1 MKIRVGILQC
11 SKIEF
16 SVGGRFTTTSGDVAD
31 GDFIAEYAAGKIL
44 FGGRYYD
51 SLRFEA
57 GEGSWFELKNVVIGK
72 EFHWQQ
78 YRNERFEGNLVI
90 IADGE
95 ELVAI
100 NEIDLERYIYS
111 VIASEMSATSFVEL
125 LKAHAVIS
133 RSWVLSAIGSS
144 RATPSAATTF
154 YTDRSDTDDPVYI
167 RWYERDA
174 HRLFDVCADDHCQ
187 RYQGIPSQEPTALRE
202 AIDST
207 SGEVLVCDGKICDAR
222 FSKCCGGYTERFSSC
237 WAEVDYPY
245 LTVLPDSDS
254 SRLQP
259 ITDEATARSFVLS
272 SPDAFCN
279 TTDSNIIRQVFN
291 DYDRSTKS
299 FFRWKVTYSVDEISE
314 IVASRSGIDFGSIL
328 DLVPVQRT
336 ASGRIVRLRIVG
348 TRHTAT
354 VGKELEI
361 RRWLSRTHLYSSAFV
376 VDRDDCGRFV
386 ICGAGWGHGVGLC
399 QIGAAVM
406 AHKGYSYRSILR
418 HYYPHTAICNIKG
431 GLLTNE

>member
-16 SVGGRFTTTSGDVAD
+16 SLAGRFTTTSGEVAE

-57 GEGSWFELKNVVIGK
+57 GEGSLFELKNVVIGK

-78 YRNERFEGNLVI
+78 CRNERFEGDLVI
-90 IADGE
+90 ITDGE

-133 RSWVLSAIGSS
+133 RSWVLSAIGS
-144 RATPSAATTF
+144 ATPSSAATF

-187 RYQGIPSQEPTALRE
+187 RYQGIPSQKPHALRE

-207 SGEVLVCDGKICDAR
+207 AGEVLVYDGKICDAR

-245 LTVLPDSDS
+245 LTVLPDSDG

-272 SPDAFCN
+272 SPDVFCN
-279 TTDSNIIRQVFN
+279 TADSNIIRQVFN
-291 DYDRSTKS
+291 DYDHSTES

-314 IVASRSGIDFGSIL
+314 IIASRSGIDFGSIL

-354 VGKELEI
+354 IGKELEI

-376 VDRDDCGRFV
+376 VDRDDCGSFV

-418 HYYPHTAICNIKG
+418 HYYPHTVVGNIKG
-431 GLLTNE
+431 GLLISE

>member
-16 SVGGRFTTTSGDVAD
+16 SLAGRFTTTSGEVAE

-44 FGGRYYD
+44 FGSRYYD

-57 GEGSWFELKNVVIGK
+57 GEGSLFELKNVVIGK

-78 YRNERFEGNLVI
+78 CRNERFEGDLVI
-90 IADGE
+90 ITDGE

-133 RSWVLSAIGSS
+133 RSWVLSAIGS
-144 RATPSAATTF
+144 ATPSSAATF

-187 RYQGIPSQEPTALRE
+187 RYQGIPSQEPHALRE

-207 SGEVLVCDGKICDAR
+207 AGEVLVYDGKICDAR

-245 LTVLPDSDS
+245 LTVLPDSDG

-272 SPDAFCN
+272 SPDVFCN
-279 TTDSNIIRQVFN
+279 TADSNIIRQVFN

-336 ASGRIVRLRIVG
+336 TSGRIVRLRIVG

-418 HYYPHTAICNIKG
+418 HYYPHTVVSNIKG
-431 GLLTNE
+431 GLLVSE

>member
-16 SVGGRFTTTSGDVAD
+16 SLGGRFTTTSGEVAE

-57 GEGSWFELKNVVIGK
+57 GKGSLFELKNVVIGK

-78 YRNERFEGNLVI
+78 RRNERFEGDLAI
-90 IADGE
+90 ITDGE

-133 RSWVLSAIGSS
+133 RSWMLSAIGS
-144 RATPSAATTF
+144 ATPSSAATF

-187 RYQGIPSQEPTALRE
+187 RYQGIPSQEPHALRE

-207 SGEVLVCDGKICDAR
+207 AGEVLVYDGKICDAR

-245 LTVLPDSDS
+245 LTVLPDSDG

-272 SPDAFCN
+272 SPDVFCN
-279 TTDSNIIRQVFN
+279 TADSNIIRQVFN
-291 DYDRSTKS
+291 DYDRSTES

-354 VGKELEI
+354 IGKELEI

-376 VDRDDCGRFV
+376 LDRDDCGRFV

-418 HYYPHTAICNIKG
+418 HYYPHTVVGNIKG
-431 GLLTNE
+431 GLLVSE

>member
-16 SVGGRFTTTSGDVAD
+16 SLAGRFTTTSGEVAE

-57 GEGSWFELKNVVIGK
+57 GEGSLFELKNVVIGK

-78 YRNERFEGNLVI
+78 CRNERFEGDLVI
-90 IADGE
+90 ITDGE

-133 RSWVLSAIGSS
+133 RSWVLSAIGS
-144 RATPSAATTF
+144 ATPSSAATF

-187 RYQGIPSQEPTALRE
+187 RYQGIPSQEPPALRK

-207 SGEVLVCDGKICDAR
+207 AGEVLVYDGKICDAR

-245 LTVLPDSDS
+245 LTVLPDSDG

-272 SPDAFCN
+272 SPDVFCN
-279 TTDSNIIRQVFN
+279 TADSNIIRQVFN
-291 DYDRSTKS
+291 DYDRSTES

-354 VGKELEI
+354 IGKELEI

-418 HYYPHTAICNIKG
+418 HYYPHTVVGNIKG
-431 GLLTNE
+431 GLLVSE

>member
-16 SVGGRFTTTSGDVAD
+16 SLGGRFTTTSGEVAQ

-57 GEGSWFELKNVVIGK
+57 GEGSLFELKNVVIGK

-78 YRNERFEGNLVI
+78 CRNEHFEGDLVI
-90 IADGE
+90 ITDGE

-133 RSWVLSAIGSS
+133 RSWVLSAIGS
-144 RATPSAATTF
+144 ATPSSAATF

-187 RYQGIPSQEPTALRE
+187 RYQGIPSQEPPALRE

-207 SGEVLVCDGKICDAR
+207 AGEVLVYDGKICDAR

-245 LTVLPDSDS
+245 LTVLPDSDG

-279 TTDSNIIRQVFN
+279 TADSNIIRQVFN

-299 FFRWKVTYSVDEISE
+299 FFRWKVTYSVDKISE

-354 VGKELEI
+354 IGKELEI

-376 VDRDDCGRFV
+376 VNRDDCGRFV

-406 AHKGYSYRSILR
+406 AHKGYSYQSILR
-418 HYYPHTAICNIKG
+418 HYYPHTVVGNIKG
-431 GLLTNE
+431 GLLVSE

>member
-16 SVGGRFTTTSGDVAD
+16 SLAGRFTTTSGEVAE

-57 GEGSWFELKNVVIGK
+57 GEGSLFELKNVVIGK

-78 YRNERFEGNLVI
+78 CRNEHFEGDLAI
-90 IADGE
+90 ITDGE

-133 RSWVLSAIGSS
+133 RSWVLSAIGS
-144 RATPSAATTF
+144 ATPSSAATF

-187 RYQGIPSQEPTALRE
+187 RYQGIPSQEPPALRE

-207 SGEVLVCDGKICDAR
+207 AGEVLVYDGKICDAR

-245 LTVLPDSDS
+245 LTVLPDSDG

-272 SPDAFCN
+272 SPDVFCN
-279 TTDSNIIRQVFN
+279 TADCNIIRQVFN
-291 DYDRSTKS
+291 DYDRSTES

-328 DLVPVQRT
+328 DLIPVQRT

-354 VGKELEI
+354 IGKELEI

-418 HYYPHTAICNIKG
+418 HYYPHTVVGNIKG
-431 GLLTNE
+431 GLLVSE

>member
-16 SVGGRFTTTSGDVAD
+16 SLGGRFTTTSGEVAE

-51 SLRFEA
+51 GLRFEA
-57 GEGSWFELKNVVIGK
+57 GEGSLFELKNVVIGK

-78 YRNERFEGNLVI
+78 CRNERFEGDLVI
-90 IADGE
+90 ITDGE

-133 RSWVLSAIGSS
+133 RSWVLSAIGS
-144 RATPSAATTF
+144 ATPSSAATF

-187 RYQGIPSQEPTALRE
+187 RYQGIPSQEPPALRE

-207 SGEVLVCDGKICDAR
+207 AGEVLVYDGKICDAR
-222 FSKCCGGYTERFSSC
+222 FSKCCGGYTEQFSSC

-245 LTVLPDSDS
+245 LTVLPDSDG

-272 SPDAFCN
+272 SPDVFCN
-279 TTDSNIIRQVFN
+279 TADCNIIRQVFN
-291 DYDRSTKS
+291 DYDRSTES

-354 VGKELEI
+354 IGKELEI

>member
-1 MKIRVGILQC
+1 
-11 SKIEF
+11 
-16 SVGGRFTTTSGDVAD
+16 
-31 GDFIAEYAAGKIL
+31 
-44 FGGRYYD
+44 
-51 SLRFEA
+51 
-57 GEGSWFELKNVVIGK
+57 
-72 EFHWQQ
+72 
-78 YRNERFEGNLVI
+78 
-90 IADGE
+90 
-95 ELVAI
+95 
-100 NEIDLERYIYS
+100 
-111 VIASEMSATSFVEL
+111 MSATSFVEL

-133 RSWVLSAIGSS
+133 RSWVLSAIGS
-144 RATPSAATTF
+144 ATPSSAATF

-187 RYQGIPSQEPTALRE
+187 RYQGIPSQEPPALRE

-207 SGEVLVCDGKICDAR
+207 AGEVLVYDGKICDAR

-245 LTVLPDSDS
+245 LTVLPDSDG

-272 SPDAFCN
+272 SPDVFCN
-279 TTDSNIIRQVFN
+279 TADCNIIRQVFN
-291 DYDRSTKS
+291 DYDRSTES

-354 VGKELEI
+354 IGKELEI

-418 HYYPHTAICNIKG
+418 HYYPHTVVGNIKG
-431 GLLTNE
+431 GLLVSE

>member
-16 SVGGRFTTTSGDVAD
+16 SLAGRFTTTSGEVAQ

-57 GEGSWFELKNVVIGK
+57 GEGSLFELKNVVIGK

-78 YRNERFEGNLVI
+78 CRNERFEGDLVI

-133 RSWVLSAIGSS
+133 RSWVLSAIGS
-144 RATPSAATTF
+144 ATPSSSATF

-207 SGEVLVCDGKICDAR
+207 AGEVLVYDGKICDAR

-245 LTVLPDSDS
+245 LTVLPDSDG

-279 TTDSNIIRQVFN
+279 TADSNIIRQVFN

>member
-16 SVGGRFTTTSGDVAD
+16 SLAGRFTTTSGEVAE

-51 SLRFEA
+51 GLRFEA
-57 GEGSWFELKNVVIGK
+57 GEGSLFELKNVVIGK

-78 YRNERFEGNLVI
+78 CRNERFEGDLVI
-90 IADGE
+90 ITNGE

-133 RSWVLSAIGSS
+133 RSWVLSAIGS
-144 RATPSAATTF
+144 ATPSSSATF
-154 YTDRSDTDDPVYI
+154 YTDCSDTDDPVYI

-187 RYQGIPSQEPTALRE
+187 RYQGIPSQEPPALRE

-207 SGEVLVCDGKICDAR
+207 AGEVLVYDGKICDAR

-245 LTVLPDSDS
+245 LTVLPDSDG

-272 SPDAFCN
+272 SPDVFCN
-279 TTDSNIIRQVFN
+279 TADCNIIRQVFN
-291 DYDRSTKS
+291 DYDRSTES

-328 DLVPVQRT
+328 DLIPVQRT

-354 VGKELEI
+354 IGKELEI

-418 HYYPHTAICNIKG
+418 HYYPHTVVSNIKG
-431 GLLTNE
+431 GLLVSE

>member
-16 SVGGRFTTTSGDVAD
+16 SLAGRFTTTSGEVAE

-57 GEGSWFELKNVVIGK
+57 GEGSLFELKNVVIGK

-78 YRNERFEGNLVI
+78 CRNERFEGDLVI
-90 IADGE
+90 ITDGE

-133 RSWVLSAIGSS
+133 RSWVLSAIGS
-144 RATPSAATTF
+144 ATPSSAATF

-187 RYQGIPSQEPTALRE
+187 RYQGIPSQEPPALRK

-207 SGEVLVCDGKICDAR
+207 AGEVLVYDGKICDAR

-245 LTVLPDSDS
+245 LTVLPDSDG

-272 SPDAFCN
+272 SPDVFCN
-279 TTDSNIIRQVFN
+279 TADCNIIRQVFN
-291 DYDRSTKS
+291 DYDRSTES

-354 VGKELEI
+354 IGKELEI

-418 HYYPHTAICNIKG
+418 HYYPHTVVGNIKG
-431 GLLTNE
+431 GLLVSE

>member
-16 SVGGRFTTTSGDVAD
+16 SLAGRFTTTSGEVAE

-44 FGGRYYD
+44 FGGRYHD

-57 GEGSWFELKNVVIGK
+57 GEGSLFELKNVVIGK

-78 YRNERFEGNLVI
+78 CRNERFEGDLVI
-90 IADGE
+90 ITNGE

-133 RSWVLSAIGSS
+133 RSWVLSAIGS
-144 RATPSAATTF
+144 ATPSSAATF

-187 RYQGIPSQEPTALRE
+187 RYQGIPSQEPHALRE

-207 SGEVLVCDGKICDAR
+207 AGEVLVYDGKICDAR

-245 LTVLPDSDS
+245 LTVLPDSDG

-272 SPDAFCN
+272 SPDVFCN
-279 TTDSNIIRQVFN
+279 TADCNIIRQVFN

-328 DLVPVQRT
+328 DLIPVQRT

-354 VGKELEI
+354 IGKELEI

-376 VDRDDCGRFV
+376 VDKDDCGRFV

-418 HYYPHTAICNIKG
+418 HYYPHTVVSNIKG
-431 GLLTNE
+431 GLLVSE

>member
-16 SVGGRFTTTSGDVAD
+16 SLAGRFTTTSGEVAE

-57 GEGSWFELKNVVIGK
+57 GEGSLFELKNVVIGK

-78 YRNERFEGNLVI
+78 CRNERFEGDLVI
-90 IADGE
+90 ITNGE

-133 RSWVLSAIGSS
+133 RSWVLSAIGS
-144 RATPSAATTF
+144 ATPSSAATF

-187 RYQGIPSQEPTALRE
+187 RYQGIPSQEPHALRE

-207 SGEVLVCDGKICDAR
+207 AGEVLVYDGKICDAR

-245 LTVLPDSDS
+245 LTVLPDSDG

-272 SPDAFCN
+272 SPDVFCN
-279 TTDSNIIRQVFN
+279 TADCNIIRQVFN

-328 DLVPVQRT
+328 DLIPVQRT

-354 VGKELEI
+354 IGKELEI

-376 VDRDDCGRFV
+376 VDKDDCGRFV

-418 HYYPHTAICNIKG
+418 HYYPHTVVSNIKG
-431 GLLTNE
+431 GLLVSE

>member
-16 SVGGRFTTTSGDVAD
+16 SLAGRFTTTSGEVAE

-44 FGGRYYD
+44 FGSRYYD

-57 GEGSWFELKNVVIGK
+57 GEGSLFELKNVVIGK

-78 YRNERFEGNLVI
+78 CRNERFEGDLVI
-90 IADGE
+90 ITDGE

-133 RSWVLSAIGSS
+133 RSWVLSAIGS
-144 RATPSAATTF
+144 ATPSSAATF

-187 RYQGIPSQEPTALRE
+187 RYQGIPSQKPHALRE

-207 SGEVLVCDGKICDAR
+207 AGEVLVYDGKICDAR

-245 LTVLPDSDS
+245 LTVLPDSDG

-272 SPDAFCN
+272 SPDVFCN
-279 TTDSNIIRQVFN
+279 TADCNIIRQVFN
-291 DYDRSTKS
+291 DYDRSTES

-328 DLVPVQRT
+328 DLIPVQRT

-354 VGKELEI
+354 IGKELEI

-418 HYYPHTAICNIKG
+418 HYYPHTVVGNIKG
-431 GLLTNE
+431 GLLVSE

>member
-16 SVGGRFTTTSGDVAD
+16 SLAGRFTTTSGEVAE

-44 FGGRYYD
+44 FGSRYYD

-57 GEGSWFELKNVVIGK
+57 GEGSLFELKNVVIGK

-78 YRNERFEGNLVI
+78 CRNERFEGDLVI
-90 IADGE
+90 ITDGE

-133 RSWVLSAIGSS
+133 RSWVLSAIGS
-144 RATPSAATTF
+144 ATPSSAATF

-187 RYQGIPSQEPTALRE
+187 RYQGIPSQKPHALRE

-207 SGEVLVCDGKICDAR
+207 AGEVLVYDGKICDAR

-245 LTVLPDSDS
+245 ITVLPDSDG

-272 SPDAFCN
+272 SPDVFCN
-279 TTDSNIIRQVFN
+279 TADCNIIRQVFN
-291 DYDRSTKS
+291 DYDRSTES

-328 DLVPVQRT
+328 DLIPVQRT

-354 VGKELEI
+354 IGKELEI

-418 HYYPHTAICNIKG
+418 HYYPHTVVGNIKG
-431 GLLTNE
+431 GLLVSE

>member
-16 SVGGRFTTTSGDVAD
+16 SLAGRFTTTSGEVAQ

-51 SLRFEA
+51 SLRFET
-57 GEGSWFELKNVVIGK
+57 GEGSLFELKNVVIGK

-78 YRNERFEGNLVI
+78 CRNERFEGDLVI

-144 RATPSAATTF
+144 RATPSAATF
-154 YTDRSDTDDPVYI
+154 YTDHSDTDDPVYI

-207 SGEVLVCDGKICDAR
+207 AGEVLVYDGKICDAR

-245 LTVLPDSDS
+245 LTVLPDSDG
-254 SRLQP
+254 SRLKP

-314 IVASRSGIDFGSIL
+314 IVASRSGIDFGNIL

>member
-16 SVGGRFTTTSGDVAD
+16 SLAGRFTTTSGEVAE

-57 GEGSWFELKNVVIGK
+57 GEGSLFELKNVVIGK

-78 YRNERFEGNLVI
+78 CRNERFEGDLVI
-90 IADGE
+90 ITDGE

-133 RSWVLSAIGSS
+133 RSWVLSAIGS
-144 RATPSAATTF
+144 ATPSSAATF

-187 RYQGIPSQEPTALRE
+187 RYQGIPSKTPHAWRE

-207 SGEVLVCDGKICDAR
+207 AGEVLVYDGKICDAR

-245 LTVLPDSDS
+245 LTVLPDSDG

-272 SPDAFCN
+272 SPDVFCN
-279 TTDSNIIRQVFN
+279 TADSNIIRQVFN

-354 VGKELEI
+354 IGKELEI

-376 VDRDDCGRFV
+376 VDRDDCGSFV

-418 HYYPHTAICNIKG
+418 HYYPHTVVGNIKG
-431 GLLTNE
+431 GLLISE

>member
-16 SVGGRFTTTSGDVAD
+16 SLAGRFTTTSGEVAE

-57 GEGSWFELKNVVIGK
+57 GEGSLFELKNVVIGK

-78 YRNERFEGNLVI
+78 RRNERFEGDLAI
-90 IADGE
+90 ITDGE

-133 RSWVLSAIGSS
+133 RSWVLSAIGS
-144 RATPSAATTF
+144 ATPSAATTF

-187 RYQGIPSQEPTALRE
+187 RYQGIPSQKPHALRE

-207 SGEVLVCDGKICDAR
+207 AGEVLVYDGKICDAR

-245 LTVLPDSDS
+245 LTVLPDSDG

-272 SPDAFCN
+272 SPDVFCN
-279 TTDSNIIRQVFN
+279 TADSNIIRQVFN
-291 DYDRSTKS
+291 DYDHSTES

-314 IVASRSGIDFGSIL
+314 IIASRSGIDFGSIL

-354 VGKELEI
+354 IGKELEI

-376 VDRDDCGRFV
+376 VDRDDCGSFV

-418 HYYPHTAICNIKG
+418 HYYPHTVVGNIKG
-431 GLLTNE
+431 GLLISE

>member
-16 SVGGRFTTTSGDVAD
+16 SLAGRFTTTSGEVAE

-51 SLRFEA
+51 GLRFEA
-57 GEGSWFELKNVVIGK
+57 GEGSLFELKNVVIGK

-78 YRNERFEGNLVI
+78 CRNERFEGDLVI
-90 IADGE
+90 ITNGE

-133 RSWVLSAIGSS
+133 RSWVLSAIGS
-144 RATPSAATTF
+144 ATPSSSATF

-187 RYQGIPSQEPTALRE
+187 RYQGIPSQEPPALRE

-207 SGEVLVCDGKICDAR
+207 AGEVLVYDGKICDAR

-245 LTVLPDSDS
+245 LTVLPDSDG

-272 SPDAFCN
+272 SPDVFCN
-279 TTDSNIIRQVFN
+279 TADCNIIRQVFN
-291 DYDRSTKS
+291 DYDRSTES

-354 VGKELEI
+354 IGKELEI

-418 HYYPHTAICNIKG
+418 HYYPHTVVGNIKG
-431 GLLTNE
+431 GLFVSE

>member
-11 SKIEF
+11 SKKEF
-16 SVGGRFTTTSGDVAD
+16 SLAGRFTTTSGEVAE

-57 GEGSWFELKNVVIGK
+57 GEGSLFELKNVVIGK

-78 YRNERFEGNLVI
+78 CRNERFEGDLVI
-90 IADGE
+90 ITDGE

-133 RSWVLSAIGSS
+133 RSWVLSAIGS
-144 RATPSAATTF
+144 ATPSSAATF

-187 RYQGIPSQEPTALRE
+187 RYQGIPSQKPHALRE

-207 SGEVLVCDGKICDAR
+207 AGEVLVYDGKICDAR

-245 LTVLPDSDS
+245 LTVLPDSDG

-272 SPDAFCN
+272 SPDVFCN
-279 TTDSNIIRQVFN
+279 TADSNIIRQVFN
-291 DYDRSTKS
+291 DYDHSTES

-314 IVASRSGIDFGSIL
+314 IIASRSGIDFGSIL

-354 VGKELEI
+354 IGKELEI

-376 VDRDDCGRFV
+376 VDRDDCGSFV

-418 HYYPHTAICNIKG
+418 HYYPHTVVGNIKG
-431 GLLTNE
+431 GLLISE

>member
-16 SVGGRFTTTSGDVAD
+16 SLAGRFTTTSGEVAE

-57 GEGSWFELKNVVIGK
+57 GEGSLFELKNVVIGK

-78 YRNERFEGNLVI
+78 CRNERFEGDLVI
-90 IADGE
+90 ITDGE

-133 RSWVLSAIGSS
+133 RSWVLSAIGS
-144 RATPSAATTF
+144 ATPSSAATF

-187 RYQGIPSQEPTALRE
+187 RYQGIPSQEPPALRE

-207 SGEVLVCDGKICDAR
+207 AGEVLVYDGKICDAR

-245 LTVLPDSDS
+245 LTVLPDSDG

-259 ITDEATARSFVLS
+259 ITDEAMARSFVLS
-272 SPDAFCN
+272 SPDVFCN
-279 TTDSNIIRQVFN
+279 TADSNIIRQVFN
-291 DYDRSTKS
+291 DYDRSTES

-354 VGKELEI
+354 IGKELEI

-406 AHKGYSYRSILR
+406 AHKGYSYQSILR
-418 HYYPHTAICNIKG
+418 HYYPHTVVGNIKG
-431 GLLTNE
+431 GLLVSE

>member
-16 SVGGRFTTTSGDVAD
+16 SLGGRFTTTSGEVAE

-51 SLRFEA
+51 GLRFEA
-57 GEGSWFELKNVVIGK
+57 GEGSLFELKNVVIGK

-78 YRNERFEGNLVI
+78 CRNERFEGDLVI
-90 IADGE
+90 ITDGE

-133 RSWVLSAIGSS
+133 RSWVLSAIGS
-144 RATPSAATTF
+144 ATPSSSATF

-187 RYQGIPSQEPTALRE
+187 RYQGIPSQEPPALRK

-207 SGEVLVCDGKICDAR
+207 AGEVLVYDGKICDAR

-259 ITDEATARSFVLS
+259 ITDEAMARSFVLS
-272 SPDAFCN
+272 SPDVFCN
-279 TTDSNIIRQVFN
+279 TADSNIIRQVFN
-291 DYDRSTKS
+291 DYDRSTES

-354 VGKELEI
+354 IGKELEI

-418 HYYPHTAICNIKG
+418 HYYPHTVVGNIKG
-431 GLLTNE
+431 GLLVSE

>member
-16 SVGGRFTTTSGDVAD
+16 SLAGRFTTTSGEVAE

-44 FGGRYYD
+44 FGSRYYD

-57 GEGSWFELKNVVIGK
+57 GEGSLFELKNVVIGK

-78 YRNERFEGNLVI
+78 CRNERFEGDLVI
-90 IADGE
+90 ITNGE

-133 RSWVLSAIGSS
+133 RSWVLSAIGS
-144 RATPSAATTF
+144 ATPSSAATF

-167 RWYERDA
+167 RWYERDT

-187 RYQGIPSQEPTALRE
+187 RYQGIPSQEPHALRE

-207 SGEVLVCDGKICDAR
+207 AGEVLIYDGKICDAR

-245 LTVLPDSDS
+245 LTVLPDSDG
-254 SRLQP
+254 SRLKP

-272 SPDAFCN
+272 SPDVFCN

-291 DYDRSTKS
+291 DYDCSTES

-418 HYYPHTAICNIKG
+418 HYYPHTVVGNIKG
-431 GLLTNE
+431 GLLVSE

>member
-16 SVGGRFTTTSGDVAD
+16 SLGGRFTTTSGEVAQ
-31 GDFIAEYAAGKIL
+31 GNFIAEYAAGKIL

-51 SLRFEA
+51 NLRFEA
-57 GEGSWFELKNVVIGK
+57 GEGSLFELKNVVIGK

-78 YRNERFEGNLVI
+78 CRNERFEGDLVI
-90 IADGE
+90 ITDGE

-133 RSWVLSAIGSS
+133 RSWVLSAIGS
-144 RATPSAATTF
+144 ATPSSAATF

-187 RYQGIPSQEPTALRE
+187 RYQGIPSQEPPTLRE

-207 SGEVLVCDGKICDAR
+207 AGEVLVYDGKICDAR

-245 LTVLPDSDS
+245 LTVLPDSDG

-259 ITDEATARSFVLS
+259 ITDEAMARSFVLS
-272 SPDAFCN
+272 SPDVFCN
-279 TTDSNIIRQVFN
+279 TADCNIIRQVFN
-291 DYDRSTKS
+291 DYDRSTES

-354 VGKELEI
+354 IGKELEI

-418 HYYPHTAICNIKG
+418 HYYPHTVVGNIKG
-431 GLLTNE
+431 GLLISE

>member
-11 SKIEF
+11 RKIEF
-16 SVGGRFTTTSGDVAD
+16 SLAGRFTTTSGEVAE

-57 GEGSWFELKNVVIGK
+57 GEGSLFELKNVVIGK

-78 YRNERFEGNLVI
+78 CRNERFEGDLVI

-133 RSWVLSAIGSS
+133 RSWVLSAIGSE
-144 RATPSAATTF
+144 TPSSAATF
-154 YTDRSDTDDPVYI
+154 YTDRSDTDNPVYI

-187 RYQGIPSQEPTALRE
+187 RYQGIPSQEPPALRE

-207 SGEVLVCDGKICDAR
+207 AGEVLVYDAKICDAR

-245 LTVLPDSDS
+245 LTVLPDSDG

-272 SPDAFCN
+272 SPDVFCN
-279 TTDSNIIRQVFN
+279 TADCNIIRQVFN
-291 DYDRSTKS
+291 DYDRSTES

-354 VGKELEI
+354 IGKELEI

-418 HYYPHTAICNIKG
+418 HYYPHTVVGNIKG
-431 GLLTNE
+431 GLLISE

>member
-16 SVGGRFTTTSGDVAD
+16 SLGGRFTTTSGEVAE

-57 GEGSWFELKNVVIGK
+57 GEGSLFELKNVVIGK

-78 YRNERFEGNLVI
+78 RRNERFEGNLAI
-90 IADGE
+90 ITDGE

-133 RSWVLSAIGSS
+133 RSWVLSAIGS
-144 RATPSAATTF
+144 ATPSSSATF
-154 YTDRSDTDDPVYI
+154 YTDRSDTDNPVYI

-187 RYQGIPSQEPTALRE
+187 RYQGIPSQKPHALRE

-207 SGEVLVCDGKICDAR
+207 AGEVLVYDGKICDAR

-245 LTVLPDSDS
+245 LTVLPDSDG
-254 SRLQP
+254 SRLKP

-272 SPDAFCN
+272 SPDVFCN
-279 TTDSNIIRQVFN
+279 TADCNIIRQVFN
-291 DYDRSTKS
+291 DYDRSTES

-354 VGKELEI
+354 IGKELEI

-399 QIGAAVM
+399 QIVAAVM
-406 AHKGYSYRSILR
+406 AQKGY
-418 HYYPHTAICNIKG
+418 T
-431 GLLTNE
+431 

>member
-16 SVGGRFTTTSGDVAD
+16 SLAGRFTTTSGEVAE

-57 GEGSWFELKNVVIGK
+57 GEGSLFELKNVVIGK

-78 YRNERFEGNLVI
+78 CRNERFEGDLAI
-90 IADGE
+90 ITDGE

-133 RSWVLSAIGSS
+133 RSWVLSAIGSAIPS
-144 RATPSAATTF
+144 SAATF

-207 SGEVLVCDGKICDAR
+207 AGEVLVYDGKICDAR

-245 LTVLPDSDS
+245 LTVLPDSDGS
-254 SRLQP
+254 LLQP

-279 TTDSNIIRQVFN
+279 TADSNIIRQVFN
-291 DYDRSTKS
+291 DYDRSTES

-354 VGKELEI
+354 IGKELEI

-376 VDRDDCGRFV
+376 VNRDDCGRFV
-386 ICGAGWGHGVGLC
+386 ICGVGWGHGVGLC

-406 AHKGYSYRSILR
+406 AHKGYSYQSILR
-418 HYYPHTAICNIKG
+418 HYYPHTVVGNIKG
-431 GLLTNE
+431 GLLVSE

>member
-16 SVGGRFTTTSGDVAD
+16 SLGGRFTTTSGEVAQ
-31 GDFIAEYAAGKIL
+31 GNFIAEYAAGKIL

-57 GEGSWFELKNVVIGK
+57 GEGSLFELKNVVIGK

-78 YRNERFEGNLVI
+78 RRNERFEGNLAI
-90 IADGE
+90 ITDGE

-133 RSWVLSAIGSS
+133 RSWVLSAIGS
-144 RATPSAATTF
+144 ATPSSSATF
-154 YTDRSDTDDPVYI
+154 YTDRSDTDNPVYI

-187 RYQGIPSQEPTALRE
+187 RYQGIPSQKPHALRE

-207 SGEVLVCDGKICDAR
+207 AGEVLVYDGKICDAR

-245 LTVLPDSDS
+245 LTVLPDSDG
-254 SRLQP
+254 SRLKP

-272 SPDAFCN
+272 SPDVFCN
-279 TTDSNIIRQVFN
+279 TADSNIIRQVFN

-418 HYYPHTAICNIKG
+418 HYYPHTVVCNIKG

>member
-16 SVGGRFTTTSGDVAD
+16 SLAGRFTTTSGEVAE

-44 FGGRYYD
+44 FGSRYYD

-57 GEGSWFELKNVVIGK
+57 GEGSLFELKNVVIGK

-78 YRNERFEGNLVI
+78 CRNERFEGDLVI
-90 IADGE
+90 ITNGE

-133 RSWVLSAIGSS
+133 RSWVLSAIGS
-144 RATPSAATTF
+144 ATPSSAATF

-207 SGEVLVCDGKICDAR
+207 AGEVLVYDGKICDAR

-245 LTVLPDSDS
+245 LTVLPDSDG

-272 SPDAFCN
+272 SPDVFCN
-279 TTDSNIIRQVFN
+279 TADSNIIRQVFN

-376 VDRDDCGRFV
+376 VDRDNCGRFV

-418 HYYPHTAICNIKG
+418 HYYPHTVVCNIKG

>member
-16 SVGGRFTTTSGDVAD
+16 SLAGRFTTTSGEVAE

-57 GEGSWFELKNVVIGK
+57 GEGSLFELKNVVIGK

-78 YRNERFEGNLVI
+78 CRNERFEGDLVI
-90 IADGE
+90 ITDGE

-133 RSWVLSAIGSS
+133 RSWVLSAIGS
-144 RATPSAATTF
+144 ATPSSAATF

-187 RYQGIPSQEPTALRE
+187 RYQGIPSQEPPALRK

-207 SGEVLVCDGKICDAR
+207 AGEVLVYDGKICDAR

-245 LTVLPDSDS
+245 LTVLPDSDG

-259 ITDEATARSFVLS
+259 ITDEAMARSFVLS
-272 SPDAFCN
+272 SPDVFCN
-279 TTDSNIIRQVFN
+279 TADSNIIRQVFN
-291 DYDRSTKS
+291 DYDRSTES

-354 VGKELEI
+354 IGKELEI

-418 HYYPHTAICNIKG
+418 HYYPHTVVGNIKG
-431 GLLTNE
+431 GLLVSE

>member
-11 SKIEF
+11 RKIEF
-16 SVGGRFTTTSGDVAD
+16 SLGGRFTTTSGEVAE

-57 GEGSWFELKNVVIGK
+57 GEGSLFELKNVVIGK

-78 YRNERFEGNLVI
+78 CRNERFEGDLVI

-133 RSWVLSAIGSS
+133 RSWVLSAIGS
-144 RATPSAATTF
+144 ATPSSAATF

-187 RYQGIPSQEPTALRE
+187 RYQGIPSQEPPALRE

-207 SGEVLVCDGKICDAR
+207 AGEVLVYDGKICDAR

-245 LTVLPDSDS
+245 LTVLPDSDG

-272 SPDAFCN
+272 SPDVFCN

-354 VGKELEI
+354 IGKELEI

>member
-16 SVGGRFTTTSGDVAD
+16 SLAGRFTTTSGEVAE

-44 FGGRYYD
+44 FGSRYYD

-57 GEGSWFELKNVVIGK
+57 GEGSLFELKNVVIGK

-78 YRNERFEGNLVI
+78 CRNERFEGDLVI
-90 IADGE
+90 ITDGE

-133 RSWVLSAIGSS
+133 RSWVLSAIGS
-144 RATPSAATTF
+144 ATPSSAATF

-187 RYQGIPSQEPTALRE
+187 RYQGIPSQEPPALRE

-207 SGEVLVCDGKICDAR
+207 AGEVLVYDGKICDAR

-245 LTVLPDSDS
+245 LTVLPDSDG

-272 SPDAFCN
+272 SPDVFCN
-279 TTDSNIIRQVFN
+279 TADSNIIRQVFN

-336 ASGRIVRLRIVG
+336 TSGRIVRLRIVG

-399 QIGAAVM
+399 QIGVAVM

>member
-16 SVGGRFTTTSGDVAD
+16 SLGGRFTTTSGEVAE

-57 GEGSWFELKNVVIGK
+57 GEGSLFELKNVVIGK

-78 YRNERFEGNLVI
+78 RRNERFEGNLAI
-90 IADGE
+90 ITDGE

-133 RSWVLSAIGSS
+133 RSWVLSAIGS
-144 RATPSAATTF
+144 ATPSSSATF
-154 YTDRSDTDDPVYI
+154 YTDRSDTDNPVYI

-187 RYQGIPSQEPTALRE
+187 RDQGIPSQKPHALRE

-207 SGEVLVCDGKICDAR
+207 AGEVLVYDGKICDAR

-245 LTVLPDSDS
+245 LTVLPDSDG
-254 SRLQP
+254 SRLKP

-272 SPDAFCN
+272 SPDVFCN
-279 TTDSNIIRQVFN
+279 TADCNIIRQVFN
-291 DYDRSTKS
+291 DYDRSTES

-354 VGKELEI
+354 IGKELEI

-418 HYYPHTAICNIKG
+418 HYYPHTVVGNIKG
-431 GLLTNE
+431 GLLVSE

>member
-16 SVGGRFTTTSGDVAD
+16 SLAGRFTTTSGEVAE

-57 GEGSWFELKNVVIGK
+57 GEGSLFELKNVVIGK

-78 YRNERFEGNLVI
+78 CRNERFEGDLAI
-90 IADGE
+90 ITDGE

-133 RSWVLSAIGSS
+133 RSWVLSAIGS
-144 RATPSAATTF
+144 ATPSSSVTF

-187 RYQGIPSQEPTALRE
+187 RYQGIPSQEPPTLRE

-207 SGEVLVCDGKICDAR
+207 AGEVLVYDAKICDAR

-245 LTVLPDSDS
+245 LTVLPDSDG

-279 TTDSNIIRQVFN
+279 TADSNIIRQVFN

-354 VGKELEI
+354 IGKELEI

-418 HYYPHTAICNIKG
+418 HYYPHTVVGNIKG
-431 GLLTNE
+431 GLLVSE

>member
-16 SVGGRFTTTSGDVAD
+16 SLAGRFTTTSGEVAE

-57 GEGSWFELKNVVIGK
+57 GEGSLFELKNVVIGK

-78 YRNERFEGNLVI
+78 CRNERFEGDLVI
-90 IADGE
+90 ITDGE

-133 RSWVLSAIGSS
+133 RSWVLSAIGS
-144 RATPSAATTF
+144 ATPSSSATF

-167 RWYERDA
+167 RWYEHDA

-187 RYQGIPSQEPTALRE
+187 RYQGIPSQEPHALRE

-207 SGEVLVCDGKICDAR
+207 AGEVLVYDGKICDAR

-245 LTVLPDSDS
+245 LTVLPDSDG

-272 SPDAFCN
+272 SPDVFCN
-279 TTDSNIIRQVFN
+279 TADCNIIRQVFN
-291 DYDRSTKS
+291 DYDRSTES

-354 VGKELEI
+354 IGKELEI

-418 HYYPHTAICNIKG
+418 HYYPHTVVGNIKG
-431 GLLTNE
+431 GLLISE

>member
-16 SVGGRFTTTSGDVAD
+16 SLAGRFTTTSGEVAE

-57 GEGSWFELKNVVIGK
+57 GEGSLFELKNVVIGK

-78 YRNERFEGNLVI
+78 CRNERFEGDLVI
-90 IADGE
+90 ITDGE

-133 RSWVLSAIGSS
+133 RSWVLSAIGS
-144 RATPSAATTF
+144 ATPSSAATF

-187 RYQGIPSQEPTALRE
+187 RYQGIPSQEPPALRK

-207 SGEVLVCDGKICDAR
+207 AGEVLVYDGKICDAR

-245 LTVLPDSDS
+245 LTVLPDSDG

-259 ITDEATARSFVLS
+259 ITDEAMARSFVLS
-272 SPDAFCN
+272 SPDVFCN
-279 TTDSNIIRQVFN
+279 TADSNIIRQVFN
-291 DYDRSTKS
+291 DYDRSTES

-354 VGKELEI
+354 IGKELEI

-406 AHKGYSYRSILR
+406 AHKGYSYQSILR
-418 HYYPHTAICNIKG
+418 HYYPHTVVGNIKG
-431 GLLTNE
+431 GLLVSE

>member
-16 SVGGRFTTTSGDVAD
+16 SVGGRFTATSGDVAE

-51 SLRFEA
+51 SLRLEA
-57 GEGSWFELKNVVIGK
+57 CEGSWFELKNVVIGK

-78 YRNERFEGNLVI
+78 YRNERFEGDLVI

-133 RSWVLSAIGSS
+133 RSWVLSAIGS
-144 RATPSAATTF
+144 ATPSSAATF

-207 SGEVLVCDGKICDAR
+207 AGEVLVYDGKICDAR

-245 LTVLPDSDS
+245 LTVLPDSNG

-279 TTDSNIIRQVFN
+279 TADSNIIRQVFN
-291 DYDRSTKS
+291 DYDRSTES
-299 FFRWKVTYSVDEISE
+299 FFD
-314 IVASRSGIDFGSIL
+314 
-328 DLVPVQRT
+328 
-336 ASGRIVRLRIVG
+336 GR
-348 TRHTAT
+348 
-354 VGKELEI
+354 
-361 RRWLSRTHLYSSAFV
+361 
-376 VDRDDCGRFV
+376 
-386 ICGAGWGHGVGLC
+386 
-399 QIGAAVM
+399 
-406 AHKGYSYRSILR
+406 
-418 HYYPHTAICNIKG
+418 
-431 GLLTNE
+431 

>member
-16 SVGGRFTTTSGDVAD
+16 SLGGRFTTTSGEVAE

-57 GEGSWFELKNVVIGK
+57 GEGSLFELKNVVIGK

-78 YRNERFEGNLVI
+78 CRNERFEGDLVI
-90 IADGE
+90 ITDGE

-133 RSWVLSAIGSS
+133 RSWVLSAIGS
-144 RATPSAATTF
+144 ATPSSAATF

-187 RYQGIPSQEPTALRE
+187 RYQGIPSQEPPALRE

-207 SGEVLVCDGKICDAR
+207 AGEVLVYDGKICDAR

-245 LTVLPDSDS
+245 LTVLPDSDGS
-254 SRLQP
+254 CLQP

-279 TTDSNIIRQVFN
+279 TADSNIIRQVFN

-299 FFRWKVTYSVDEISE
+299 FFRWKVTYSVDKISE

-354 VGKELEI
+354 IGKELEI

-406 AHKGYSYRSILR
+406 AHKGYSYQSILR
-418 HYYPHTAICNIKG
+418 HYYPHTVVGNIKG
-431 GLLTNE
+431 GLLVSE